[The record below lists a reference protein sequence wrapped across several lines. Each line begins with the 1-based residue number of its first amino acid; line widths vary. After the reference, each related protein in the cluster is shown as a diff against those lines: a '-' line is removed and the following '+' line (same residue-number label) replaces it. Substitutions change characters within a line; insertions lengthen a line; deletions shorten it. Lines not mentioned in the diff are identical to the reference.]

1 MSGNSSSY
9 GKGGTPS
16 PFTPAQIAELL
27 LLAAD
32 QAELAALLADYE
44 GAGGF
49 KGQDLSLVDFGL
61 PNMNLTPLESAVRA
75 VLVGRGQQ
83 YTITCA
89 AKSAFVDG
97 STLILYLENSF
108 NRLIDTVTLTFKPT
122 ESNPPPPPAIIG
134 QTVASDVPLADC
146 TTAQDCAERIN
157 GVLLSLPGNYIAY
170 PGPTIV
176 SGNTVEIPM
185 SVPDEQT
192 NGAAFDPIGTA
203 IGVGVVSASKDGLGS
218 LPLTGL
224 QSLISAL
231 ENQAADA
238 TNGARGVTSVNG
250 QLGTAS
256 ANFDVTNLACD
267 SKGGFVLEFSLTGAA
282 QNGSVSVRI
291 NQSTTNVVVV
301 NNVVSPSGIITVQPE
316 LNAYGRGFAT
326 GDYMLVRMEALL
338 VNSSIGAR
346 RVIIGRSTHYGKC
359 NTFAVFYQGTD
370 EITAIGVSVDS
381 GQVFAATDAVAM
393 QRRIA
398 P

>member
-1 MSGNSSSY
+1 MTIPYVDGSGSSS
-9 GKGGTPS
+9 GSGT
-16 PFTPAQIAELL
+16 
-27 LLAAD
+27 
-32 QAELAALLADYE
+32 
-44 GAGGF
+44 G
-49 KGQDLSLVDFGL
+49 
-61 PNMNLTPLESAVRA
+61 LTPVAVRA
-75 VLVGRGQQ
+75 VLVGRGQT

-108 NRLIDTVTLTFKPT
+108 NRLIDTVTLTFKLT
-122 ESNPPPPPAIIG
+122 ESDPPPPPVIIG

-146 TTAQDCAERIN
+146 TTAQDCAEPIN

-170 PGPTIV
+170 PGPVVV

-192 NGAAFDPIGTA
+192 NGEAFDPIGTA

-231 ENQAADA
+231 ETQATDA
-238 TNGARGVTSVNG
+238 TNGARGMISMNG

-267 SKGGFVLEFSLTGAA
+267 SKGGFVVEFSLTGAA
-282 QNGSVSVRI
+282 QAGSVFVRI
-291 NQSTTNVVVV
+291 NQSTTNVVVA
-301 NNVVSPSGIITVQPE
+301 NNVFNLSGISDVLSY
-316 LNAYGRGFAT
+316 LNWYGRGFNL
-326 GDYMLVRMEALL
+326 GDYMVVRMEALL
-338 VNSSIGAR
+338 VNSSLGSR
-346 RVIIGRSTHYGKC
+346 RVIVGHSSHNGRCS
-359 NTFAVFYQGTD
+359 TFAVFYGGTD
-370 EITAIGVSVDS
+370 EITSIGVTVDS